1 MLISTKKTGKGSTV
15 YEYYNIVV
23 VMGTCYATM
32 AMLTI
37 SGHRECTLK
46 MAYYRLSIVNNV
58 YKDFE
63 THFKDDIIMP
73 LHIAL

>member
-1 MLISTKKTGKGSTV
+1 
-15 YEYYNIVV
+15 
-23 VMGTCYATM
+23 MGTRYATM
-32 AMLTI
+32 ATI
-37 SGHRECTLK
+37 SGHRGRTLK

-73 LHIAL
+73 LHISL